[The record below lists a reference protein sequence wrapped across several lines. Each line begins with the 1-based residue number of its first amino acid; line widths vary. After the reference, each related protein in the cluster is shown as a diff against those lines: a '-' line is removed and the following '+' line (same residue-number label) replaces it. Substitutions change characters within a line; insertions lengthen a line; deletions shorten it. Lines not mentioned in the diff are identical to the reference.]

1 MNAIAKTAP
10 AATILRPQSFAD
22 LVQFANMA
30 SKSAMVPRDY
40 QGKPEN
46 IMLAIQMGS
55 ELGLA
60 PMQSLQNIAC
70 VNGRPAVWGDAVV
83 GLCRQSPVCK
93 DIVEAVTGEGD
104 KQVATCTATRVGAE
118 PVVRSF
124 SVEDAKKAGLW
135 GKSGPWQQY
144 PKRMLQ
150 MRARGFAVRDA
161 FPDVLRGLITAE
173 EAADIPVRDTFRGT
187 TLDAEPHE
195 HAAQVDRQ
203 LPTAPVRETSGE
215 RTESPSPKRPT
226 QGQWLDA
233 LALELAACEGPDEV
247 DAILA
252 RDDVQKAQD
261 RFNNGSKDRLVDMIQ
276 VAIERTSPDETSAP
290 NAGVFADSDSDPFR
304 EVKGPER
311 LEPRRACNL
320 FNSPAHDRKD
330 GVAASPFC
338 PIVFRRARGDACSSR
353 QPPNA
358 WPRAG
363 P

>member
-195 HAAQVDRQ
+195 HAAPVDRK
-203 LPTAPVRETSGE
+203 LPTAPVEAKQAE
-215 RTESPSPKRPT
+215 QPKRQT
-226 QGQWLDA
+226 VGEWLDA
-233 LALELAACEGPDEV
+233 LALELAACEGSEEV
-247 DAILA
+247 DAVLA
-252 RDDVQKAQD
+252 RADVQSAQD
-261 RFNNGSKDRLVDMIQ
+261 KLRNGGRDRLVDMIQ
-276 VAIERTSPDETSAP
+276 VAIERTSPDETTAP
-290 NAGVFADSDSDPFR
+290 NAGVFADADTDPFR
-304 EVKGPER
+304 EV
-311 LEPRRACNL
+311 A
-320 FNSPAHDRKD
+320 PA
-330 GVAASPFC
+330 
-338 PIVFRRARGDACSSR
+338 
-353 QPPNA
+353 
-358 WPRAG
+358 
-363 P
+363 

>member
-187 TLDAEPHE
+187 TLDAE
-195 HAAQVDRQ
+195 VDRK
-203 LPTAPVRETSGE
+203 LPTAPVEQAEPQKPRQTVGA
-215 RTESPSPKRPT
+215 
-226 QGQWLDA
+226 WLDA
-233 LALELAACEGPDEV
+233 LALELAACEGPAEV

-252 RDDVQKAQD
+252 RDEIQQAQD
-261 RFNNGSKDRLVDMIQ
+261 KLRNGARDRLVDMIQ

-290 NAGVFADSDSDPFR
+290 NDGLYAHADEDPFR
-304 EVKGPER
+304 EV
-311 LEPRRACNL
+311 A
-320 FNSPAHDRKD
+320 PA
-330 GVAASPFC
+330 
-338 PIVFRRARGDACSSR
+338 
-353 QPPNA
+353 
-358 WPRAG
+358 
-363 P
+363 